1 VNCDERTIVSDQN
14 VPPGTGPEDGRNQG
28 PGAPGGQPSYGQ
40 GPQGPGQNPYG
51 NPGATPPPG
60 QPGQPGQPG
69 YGAPGQYGQQPGQ
82 PGGQPGQPGGQPGQP
97 GYGQQPG
104 PGGQPGQPGYGQ
116 PQYGQQ
122 PGQPGY
128 GQPQYGQQPG
138 QPGYGQPGGY
148 PQGPDYGQVA
158 QAQSGLVQIP
168 GMGTVKVATIGSR
181 ALARIIDSVILYAI
195 VGILYFVF
203 IGGAAAATN
212 DGTVSNGETA
222 GILGGFF
229 AFIGISVLITI
240 LYELLLTAFKGQTV
254 GKMVMGIKV
263 VRSAD
268 GQVPGFGPA
277 FMRWLL
283 PMIGA
288 FLCYVGAILV
298 YLSPL
303 FDSSGRVQG
312 WHDKAANTLVIG
324 LR

>member
-1 VNCDERTIVSDQN
+1 MSDQN

-28 PGAPGGQPSYGQ
+28 PGA
-40 GPQGPGQNPYG
+40 QGPGQNPYG
-51 NPGATPPPG
+51 GPGATPPG

-82 PGGQPGQPGGQPGQP
+82 GGQPGQP

-104 PGGQPGQPGYGQ
+104 QGGQPGQPGYGQ

-168 GMGTVKVATIGSR
+168 GIGTVKVATIGSR
-181 ALARIIDSVILYAI
+181 ALARIIDSVVLGII
-195 VGILYFVF
+195 VSLLSLLMFGGITASSSG
-203 IGGAAAATN
+203 IN
-212 DGTVSNGETA
+212 DDGTASDGAIA
-222 GILGGFF
+222 GMFASLFGFF
-229 AFIGISVLITI
+229 AITAVVMVG
-240 LYELLLTAFKGQTV
+240 YELAMIAVKGQTV
-254 GKMVMGIKV
+254 GKMIMGIKV
-263 VRSAD
+263 VRSSD
-268 GQVPGFGPA
+268 GQVPGWGPS

-283 PMIGA
+283 PLIGYA
-288 FLCYVGAILV
+288 LCYVGEILV

-303 FDSSGRVQG
+303 FDNSGRAQG

-324 LR
+324 TR

>member
-1 VNCDERTIVSDQN
+1 MSDQN
-14 VPPGTGPEDGRNQG
+14 VPPGTGPEDGRGQG

-40 GPQGPGQNPYG
+40 GAQGPGQNPYG
-51 NPGATPPPG
+51 NPGATP
-60 QPGQPGQPG
+60 PGQPGQPG

-82 PGGQPGQPGGQPGQP
+82 GGQQP
-97 GYGQQPG
+97 GYGQPQYAQ
-104 PGGQPGQPGYGQ
+104 QPGQGGYGQ

-122 PGQPGY
+122 PG
-128 GQPQYGQQPG
+128 
-138 QPGYGQPGGY
+138 YGQPGGY
-148 PQGPDYGQVA
+148 GQGPDYGQVA

-168 GMGTVKVATIGSR
+168 GLGTVKVATIGSR

-195 VGILYFVF
+195 VGILYAIFF
-203 IGGAAAATN
+203 ASATAATS
-212 DGTVSNGETA
+212 DGEFSDSEGA
-222 GILGGFF
+222 GFLGAFF
-229 AFIGISVLITI
+229 AVIGLSVLITV

-254 GKMVMGIKV
+254 GKMIMGIKV
-263 VRSAD
+263 VRSSD

-283 PMIGA
+283 PMIGS
-288 FLCYVGAILV
+288 FLCYVGALLV

-324 LR
+324 TR

>member
-1 VNCDERTIVSDQN
+1 MSDQN

-40 GPQGPGQNPYG
+40 GAQGPGQNPYG
-51 NPGATPPPG
+51 NPGATPPG

-82 PGGQPGQPGGQPGQP
+82 PGGQPGQPG
-97 GYGQQPG
+97 YGQQPG
-104 PGGQPGQPGYGQ
+104 PGGQPGYGQ

-168 GMGTVKVATIGSR
+168 GLGTVKVATLGSR
-181 ALARIIDSVILYAI
+181 ALARIIDSVILGIVVFILATLI
-195 VGILYFVF
+195 VGGASKGLADSSPEES
-203 IGGAAAATN
+203 GAA
-212 DGTVSNGETA
+212 
-222 GILGGFF
+222 LGGF
-229 AFIGISVLITI
+229 IGALFTVWWLTGLLTI
-240 LYELLLTAFKGQTV
+240 GYELLMTAFKGQTV
-254 GKMVMGIKV
+254 GKMIMGIKV
-263 VRSAD
+263 VKSAD
-268 GQVPGFGPA
+268 GQVPGIGPA

-283 PMIGA
+283 PLIGA
-288 FLCYVGAILV
+288 ALCGIGALLV

-303 FDSSGRVQG
+303 FDSSGRLQG

>member
-1 VNCDERTIVSDQN
+1 MSDQN

-28 PGAPGGQPSYGQ
+28 PGA
-40 GPQGPGQNPYG
+40 QGPGQNPYG
-51 NPGATPPPG
+51 QPGATPPG
-60 QPGQPGQPG
+60 QPGQYGQQPGQ
-69 YGAPGQYGQQPGQ
+69 PGQYGQQPGQ
-82 PGGQPGQPGGQPGQP
+82 PGGQPGQPG
-97 GYGQQPG
+97 YGQQPG
-104 PGGQPGQPGYGQ
+104 QGGQPGQPGYGQ

-181 ALARIIDSVILYAI
+181 ALARIIDSVILGII
-195 VGILYFVF
+195 VTILYVLFL
-203 IGGAAAATN
+203 GGVAASASSTN
-212 DGTVSNGETA
+212 DDGTLSDGGMA
-222 GILGGFF
+222 GVFGSFF
-229 AFIGISVLITI
+229 AFVGLTAVVTIG
-240 LYELLLTAFKGQTV
+240 YELVMIAIKGQTV
-254 GKMVMGIKV
+254 GKMIMGIKV
-263 VRSAD
+263 VLSAN
-268 GQVPGFGPA
+268 GQVPGFGPS

-283 PMIGA
+283 PIIGS
-288 FLCYVGAILV
+288 FICGIGEILV

-303 FDSSGRVQG
+303 FDSSGRAQG

>member
-1 VNCDERTIVSDQN
+1 MSDQN

-40 GPQGPGQNPYG
+40 GAQGPGQNPYG
-51 NPGATPPPG
+51 NPGATPPG
-60 QPGQPGQPG
+60 QPGQ
-69 YGAPGQYGQQPGQ
+69 PGQYGQQPG
-82 PGGQPGQPGGQPGQP
+82 GQP

-104 PGGQPGQPGYGQ
+104 QPGGQPGQPGYGQ

-128 GQPQYGQQPG
+128 GQPQYGQQPGQPG

-181 ALARIIDSVILYAI
+181 ALARIIDSVILYAV

-203 IGGAAAATN
+203 IGGTAAATN
-212 DGTVSNGETA
+212 DGTVSDGETA

-268 GQVPGFGPA
+268 GQLPGFGPA

-288 FLCYVGAILV
+288 FLCYVGALLV

>member
-40 GPQGPGQNPYG
+40 GAQGPGQNPYG
-51 NPGATPPPG
+51 NPGATP
-60 QPGQPGQPG
+60 PGQPGQPG

-82 PGGQPGQPGGQPGQP
+82 PGQPG
-97 GYGQQPG
+97 
-104 PGGQPGQPGYGQ
+104 
-116 PQYGQQ
+116 
-122 PGQPGY
+122 
-128 GQPQYGQQPG
+128 YGQQPG

-168 GMGTVKVATIGSR
+168 GMGTVKVATLGSR
-181 ALARIIDSVILYAI
+181 ALARIIDSVILGI
-195 VGILYFVF
+195 VVYIVWAVVL
-203 IGGAAAATN
+203 GGTSAAVTN
-212 DGTVSNGETA
+212 DDGTVDDGAA
-222 GILGGFF
+222 GGIIGAFF
-229 AFIGISVLITI
+229 GAWAITI
-240 LYELLLTAFKGQTV
+240 VLTVAYELVMTAIKGQTV
-254 GKMVMGIKV
+254 GKMIMGIKV
-263 VRSAD
+263 VKSAD

-283 PMIGA
+283 PIIGA
-288 FLCYVGAILV
+288 AICGIGALLV

>member
-1 VNCDERTIVSDQN
+1 MSDQN

-28 PGAPGGQPSYGQ
+28 PGAPGGQPPSYGQ
-40 GPQGPGQNPYG
+40 GAQGPGQNPYG
-51 NPGATPPPG
+51 NPGATPPG

-69 YGAPGQYGQQPGQ
+69 YGAPGQYGQQPG
-82 PGGQPGQPGGQPGQP
+82 
-97 GYGQQPG
+97 QPG

-148 PQGPDYGQVA
+148 GQGPDYGQVA

-168 GMGTVKVATIGSR
+168 GIGTVKVATIGSR

-195 VGILYFVF
+195 VGILYAIF
-203 IGGAAAATN
+203 IGGASAATS
-212 DGTVSNGETA
+212 DGTLSEGESA
-222 GILGGFF
+222 GFLGAFF
-229 AFIGISVLITI
+229 AVIGLSVLITV

-263 VRSAD
+263 VRSSD

-283 PMIGA
+283 PMIGS
-288 FLCYVGAILV
+288 FLCYVGALLV

-324 LR
+324 TR

>member
-1 VNCDERTIVSDQN
+1 MSDQN

-28 PGAPGGQPSYGQ
+28 PGA
-40 GPQGPGQNPYG
+40 QGPGQNPYG
-51 NPGATPPPG
+51 QPGATPPG
-60 QPGQPGQPG
+60 QPGQYGQQPGQ
-69 YGAPGQYGQQPGQ
+69 PGQYGQQPGQ
-82 PGGQPGQPGGQPGQP
+82 PGGQPGQPG
-97 GYGQQPG
+97 YGQQPG
-104 PGGQPGQPGYGQ
+104 QGGQPGQPGYGQ

-181 ALARIIDSVILYAI
+181 ALARIIDSVILYAV
-195 VGILYFVF
+195 VGILYFIF
-203 IGGAAAATN
+203 IGGTAAATN
-212 DGTVSNGETA
+212 DGTVSDGETA

-229 AFIGISVLITI
+229 AFLGISVLITI

-283 PMIGA
+283 PMIGS
-288 FLCYVGAILV
+288 FLC
-298 YLSPL
+298 
-303 FDSSGRVQG
+303 
-312 WHDKAANTLVIG
+312 
-324 LR
+324 